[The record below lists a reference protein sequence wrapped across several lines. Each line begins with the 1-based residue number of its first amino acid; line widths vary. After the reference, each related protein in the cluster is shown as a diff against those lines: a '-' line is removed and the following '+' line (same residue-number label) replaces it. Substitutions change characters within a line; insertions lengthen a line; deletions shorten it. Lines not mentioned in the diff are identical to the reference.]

1 MSKNWK
7 KKNQQ
12 LTRHNARTQEL
23 NWFFFSFVKPS
34 ARVTKMRR
42 QSSVA
47 ENVATVITAFKNG
60 KVVET
65 PSFDQ
70 LLLNSIDEAL
80 TSLFNRSAI
89 RSIYFY
95 VEKICHLSLD
105 EIPKKPDVFS
115 GSLHQLLGA
124 GALVIE
130 EGVLKTLYSKLKLQL
145 AEEESYTFADYIDE
159 LRKKYASS

>member
-1 MSKNWK
+1 MC
-7 KKNQQ
+7 
-12 LTRHNARTQEL
+12 
-23 NWFFFSFVKPS
+23 
-34 ARVTKMRR
+34 R

-47 ENVATVITAFKNG
+47 ENVATVITVFKNG
-60 KVVET
+60 KIAET
-65 PSFDQ
+65 LSFDQ

-80 TSLFNRSAI
+80 ASLFNRSAI

-159 LRKKYASS
+159 LRKKYVSS